1 MWLYYHEFD
10 KKPVDENVKRYSS
23 MKNFVDNMIPG
34 GFDSRKH
41 PAKIDSA
48 INNASANYEECN
60 DAPVLYSTEVFNLG
74 KVIYPF
80 VKDVL

>member
-1 MWLYYHEFD
+1 MNLKHCIGV
-10 KKPVDENVKRYSS
+10 KK
-23 MKNFVDNMIPG
+23 FVDAMIPG

-41 PAKIDSA
+41 PAKIESA
-48 INNASANYEECN
+48 INNASAIYEEYN
-60 DAPVLYSTEVFNLG
+60 DAPVLYTTEVFKLG

>member
-1 MWLYYHEFD
+1 MD
-10 KKPVDENVKRYSS
+10 DNVKRYSS

-60 DAPVLYSTEVFNLG
+60 DAPVLYCTEVFKLG